1 MAVPSSATYQDDSTF
16 SFSRHPGQKTKGST
30 QIHSN
35 KYFMWDKNRE
45 INHCNFLKGLRQHI

>member
-35 KYFMWDKNRE
+35 KYLMWDKNRE